1 MQSGVFILDLGLNEF
16 RLDLMEYIK
25 THGDLERAPFGLHA
39 VIPSSG
45 DTPPGIIFVL
55 KNINDNVNRDRQNRL
70 HPFYMV
76 YISDEGGI
84 ICDHLSPK
92 KMLDIMRYG
101 CKGHSVPY
109 DDLCRTFNVETKD
122 GKDMGRVSELLTS
135 SIDTIIERKEQSDLD
150 SFLSGADMSFSGSKI
165 KGLDDFELIC
175 FLVVR

>member
-1 MQSGVFILDLGLNEF
+1 M
-16 RLDLMEYIK
+16 
-25 THGDLERAPFGLHA
+25 
-39 VIPSSG
+39 IPSSE

-76 YISDEGGI
+76 YVSDERDI

-101 CKGHSVPY
+101 CKDNAVPY
-109 DDLCRTFNVETKD
+109 DDLCKIFNEETKG
-122 GKDMGRVSELLTS
+122 GKDMGRVSELLSS